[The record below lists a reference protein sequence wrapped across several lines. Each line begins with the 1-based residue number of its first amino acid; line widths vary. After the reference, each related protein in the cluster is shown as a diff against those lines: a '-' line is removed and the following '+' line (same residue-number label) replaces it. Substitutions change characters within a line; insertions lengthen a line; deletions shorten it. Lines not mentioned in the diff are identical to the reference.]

1 MENKYPFE
9 LMPLPYEYEALEPYI
24 DAETLHYHHDKHL
37 KTYVDNLN
45 NALKDYPELQNA
57 SLTTLLVNIEELP
70 PAVQNAVRNNG
81 GGVFNHNLY
90 FSAMRSPREDNKP
103 TGTLAERINKQFGSF
118 EGFKNELAAKS
129 IGQFGSGYGWLVT
142 DKDGNLDIVSSPNQ
156 NTPIGMY
163 VMPLVPIDVW
173 EHAYYLKYKNLRK
186 DYVENWFKLANWDY
200 IEELYKNRENF
211 FK

>member
-1 MENKYPFE
+1 MEKHYPFE

-24 DAETLHYHHDKHL
+24 DAQTLHYHHDKHL

-45 NALKDYPELQNA
+45 NALKDYPELHDVN
-57 SLTTLLVNIEELP
+57 LTTLLVNIEELP
-70 PAVQNAVRNNG
+70 PAVQTAVRNNG

-90 FSAMRSPREDNKP
+90 FSAMRSPMENNKP
-103 TGTLAERINKQFGSF
+103 EGTLAERINKQYGSF
-118 EGFKNELAAKS
+118 EGFKNELASKS

-142 DKDGNLDIVSSPNQ
+142 DKDGNLDIVSTPNQ
-156 NTPIGMY
+156 NTPIGRY
-163 VMPLVPIDVW
+163 VMPLIPIDVW
-173 EHAYYLKYKNLRK
+173 EHAYYLKYKNMRK

-200 IEELYKNRENF
+200 LEQLYKNRENF